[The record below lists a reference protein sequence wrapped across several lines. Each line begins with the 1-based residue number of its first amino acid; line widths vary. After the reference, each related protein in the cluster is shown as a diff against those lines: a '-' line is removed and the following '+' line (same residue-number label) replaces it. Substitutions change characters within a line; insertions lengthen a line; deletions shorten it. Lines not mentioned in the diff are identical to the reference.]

1 MKDKYSVV
9 KANTVCLQRLGAEML
24 RPSEVFLHLP
34 RGLLPTGQEIFVQ
47 EVYMKPP
54 SGHFGCGGVTM
65 SVSLKIQTSS
75 FHSFSHHIAPFSGS
89 ALSLPQQIVTAPSL
103 LSLRSQT
110 RAWHSWTR
118 PFGAVN
124 SPQAGGQRSM
134 KPAELPDLWAKLQ
147 KDVSIQSIGEFRVN
161 LIHPWSPLH
170 PSICPS

>member
-1 MKDKYSVV
+1 MQSRD
-9 KANTVCLQRLGAEML
+9 AETFWGVPASAPGSPPY
-24 RPSEVFLHLP
+24 RTCP
-34 RGLLPTGQEIFVQ
+34 EIFVQ

-65 SVSLKIQTSS
+65 SVCLKIQTSS

-103 LSLRSQT
+103 LLLRSQT
-110 RAWHSWTR
+110 RAWDSWTR

-124 SPQAGGQRSM
+124 SVNSSWRSALDEACRTPWPLGKAAEGCQREQ
-134 KPAELPDLWAKLQ
+134 PL
-147 KDVSIQSIGEFRVN
+147 SIQSIGEFRVN